1 MNETNKNQ
9 ISKLE
14 KMKAFVEIAIFK
26 KNQDANFQFTLK
38 VLNTLAA
45 AHSHCEHHL
54 WLWFEQELL
63 SNDSGWS
70 EMKRPACPH
79 QWKSFCPSQL

>member
-26 KNQDANFQFTLK
+26 KKSGCKFPVYFKGAEHFSSSSQSLWTSPETL
-38 VLNTLAA
+38 VWARAA
-45 AHSHCEHHL
+45 
-54 WLWFEQELL
+54 
-63 SNDSGWS
+63 
-70 EMKRPACPH
+70 K
-79 QWKSFCPSQL
+79 

>member
-14 KMKAFVEIAIFK
+14 KMKAFVEIAILK

-45 AHSHCEHHL
+45 AHSHC
-54 WLWFEQELL
+54 
-63 SNDSGWS
+63 
-70 EMKRPACPH
+70 
-79 QWKSFCPSQL
+79 